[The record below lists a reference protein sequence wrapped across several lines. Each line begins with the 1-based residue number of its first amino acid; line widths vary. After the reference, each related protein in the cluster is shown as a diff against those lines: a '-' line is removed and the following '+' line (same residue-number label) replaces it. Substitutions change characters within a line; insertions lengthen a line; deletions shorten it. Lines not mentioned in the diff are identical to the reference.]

1 MKFKAD
7 AVLKEINGTT
17 WLATVVEPRNVDE
30 VKKVLKHDD
39 VTIEVYKTK
48 KPRSLTSNS
57 YAWALIHKLAPILR
71 TTDDEVYKELLLA
84 YGPKEYAAAPKE
96 AEGILA
102 KSFKVVEA
110 IKECQVNERK
120 MVTYRLVRGS
130 STYTQEEMTVFIDGL
145 VSECK
150 KQNVEVLPPHEVAR
164 LIEIMEG
171 K

>member
-1 MKFKAD
+1 MNFKLNKYKIAN
-7 AVLKEINGTT
+7 LNSGR
-17 WLATVVEPRNVDE
+17 WLCIELNANQLEPLE
-30 VKKVLKHDD
+30 KVLKNKDITVD
-39 VTIEVYKTK
+39 IAKTK
-48 KPRSLTSNS
+48 KSRSLTSNS
-57 YAWALIHKLAPILR
+57 YAWSLIHKLAPKLR
-71 TTDDEVYKELLLA
+71 TTDDEVYKELLIA

-130 STYTQEEMTVFIDGL
+130 STYTQQEMTIFIDGL

-150 KQNVEVLPPHEVAR
+150 KQNVETLPPKEVER
-164 LIEIMEG
+164 LIKLMEG
-171 K
+171 